1 MQRYNL
7 VKEVGDG
14 TFGNVWRAVNKQTGE
29 FVAIKK
35 MKKKYYSWEECVNLR
50 EVKSLSRMNHPNI
63 VKLKEVIRENDNLYF
78 VFEYMEC
85 NLYQLMKDRPKLFA
99 ESDIRNWCFQ
109 VFQGLSY
116 MHQHGYF
123 HRDLKP
129 ENLLVSKNVT
139 KIADLDL
146 AREIDSSPP
155 YTEYVSTRWYRA
167 PEVLLQSYVYTSK
180 VDMWAMGAILAE
192 LLSLCPLFPGA
203 SEADEIYKVCNVIG
217 SPTQETWLEGLN
229 LASVINYQFPQLPG
243 VHLSSLMPYAS
254 VEAINLVERLCSWDP
269 NNRPTAARA
278 LQHPFFQSCYY
289 VPPSLRTKTSVGQ
302 RGSLEHQQ
310 QLSVKR
316 LPATLTNTANNRPFN
331 SYANAKANGPPF
343 GACQTQRNLETAWNN
358 KAMGSY
364 HVRDAKYIPP
374 PGRKSP
380 WNLYEYEQE
389 VGLSSWAI
397 RHCG

>member
-1 MQRYNL
+1 MERPLSYNLCFLFDALCNCRYNF

-29 FVAIKK
+29 F
-35 MKKKYYSWEECVNLR
+35 
-50 EVKSLSRMNHPNI
+50 SLSRMNHPNI
-63 VKLKEVIRENDNLYF
+63 VKLKEVIRENDNMYF
-78 VFEYMEC
+78 VFEYM
-85 NLYQLMKDRPKLFA
+85 NLISEIGAFKSFKAFFTCMSMDTFTV
-99 ESDIRNWCFQ
+99 I
-109 VFQGLSY
+109 LSQY
-116 MHQHGYF
+116 TLY
-123 HRDLKP
+123 RICLDT
-129 ENLLVSKNVT
+129 LL
-139 KIADLDL
+139 
-146 AREIDSSPP
+146 R
-155 YTEYVSTRWYRA
+155 YRA

-180 VDMWAMGAILAE
+180 VDMWAMGATLAE

-203 SEADEIYKVCNVIG
+203 SEAIYKVCNVIG

-229 LASVINYQFPQLPG
+229 LASVINYQFPQ
-243 VHLSSLMPYAS
+243 
-254 VEAINLVERLCSWDP
+254 AINLVERLCSWDP
-269 NNRPTAARA
+269 NNRPTAAEA

-302 RGSLEHQQ
+302 RGSLERQQ
-310 QLSVKR
+310 QQSVKR
-316 LPATLTNTANNRPFN
+316 LPATLTNTANYKPFN

-380 WNLYEYEQE
+380 CKWSQSQRQQQPVMKAGWVGESGDMFLRPTQPPNPYSRRIADKFMKILLTKGWTTKGFIALYALESICE
-389 VGLSSWAI
+389 I
-397 RHCG
+397 